1 MSNSNSRLAD
11 LINNYMGYTH
21 AYDHPV
27 MRKALANVQAAET
40 ARIERE
46 AAERAEFNGD
56 EFIAASIRAA
66 KRREEAIE
74 NGWDQ

>member
-1 MSNSNSRLAD
+1 MTIKQNRIAD
-11 LINNYMGYTH
+11 LINAYVGYTH